1 MDITRLKRAGI
12 LYAAVLILFTA
23 YLLLDTFVIPRQYA
37 QVGNETAA
45 PLPDSAF
52 ETEEDLSEYD
62 YHDAHIRVK
71 LSEYREYDTDIY
83 VAEVFLSSAE
93 YLKTGFAKKTYGKNV
108 RQTVSEMAEKV
119 DAVLAINGDYYGSR
133 ESGYV
138 IRNGI
143 LYREKRDKTCTDLI
157 ITETGEFLFAP
168 EKEFTAEEI
177 LDMDAW
183 QVFSFGPPLVEGGEV
198 TVGKHDEVLHSLASN
213 PRTGI
218 GLAEPLHYF
227 FVVSDGRTKE
237 SAGLSLYQLGCF
249 MQSLGV
255 REAYNLDGG
264 GSSTIVFLGEVLN
277 IPTSDGVSIEERSV
291 SDLVYIGY

>member
-1 MDITRLKRAGI
+1 MEVTRLKRAGI
-12 LYAAVLILFTA
+12 LYGAVLILFTA
-23 YLLLDTFVIPRQYA
+23 YLLLDTFVIPRSYA
-37 QVGNETAA
+37 QAGGETAG

-93 YLKTGFAKKTYGKNV
+93 YLKTGFAKNTYGKNV
-108 RQTVSEMAEKV
+108 KQTVSEMAE
-119 DAVLAINGDYYGSR
+119 ATGAILAINGDYYGSR
-133 ESGYV
+133 ENGYV
-138 IRNGI
+138 LRNGI
-143 LYREKRDKTCTDLI
+143 LYRDKRDKDCTDLI
-157 ITETGEFLFAP
+157 ITKDGDFLFAP
-168 EKEFTAEEI
+168 EKEYTAEEVAE
-177 LDMDAW
+177 MDAW
-183 QVFSFGPPLVEGGEV
+183 QVFSFGPPLVEDGEII
-198 TVGKHDEVLHSLASN
+198 VGKHDEVLHSLASN

-218 GLAEPLHYF
+218 GMVEPLHYF

-255 REAYNLDGG
+255 SAAYNMDGG
-264 GSSTIVFLGEVLN
+264 GSSTLVFLDEVLN
-277 IPTSDGVSIEERSV
+277 IPTADGVSIEERSV

>member
-1 MDITRLKRAGI
+1 MDLIRLKRAAV
-12 LYAAVLILFTA
+12 LYGAVLILFTA

-83 VAEVFLSSAE
+83 VAEVFLSSAQ
-93 YLKTGFAKKTYGKNV
+93 YLKTGFAKNTYGKNV
-108 RQTVSEMAEKV
+108 RQTVSEMAEN
-119 DAVLAINGDYYGSR
+119 AGAILAINGDYYGSR
-133 ESGYV
+133 ETGCV

-143 LYREKRDKTCTDLI
+143 LYRDKRDKSCTDLV
-157 ITETGEFLFAP
+157 ITESGDFLFLP
-168 EKEFTAEEI
+168 EKEYTAEEI

-183 QVFSFGPPLVEGGEV
+183 QVFSFGPPLVEDGEI
-198 TVGKHDEVLHSLASN
+198 TVGKHDEVLHALASN

-218 GLAEPLHYF
+218 GVIEPLHYF

-255 REAYNLDGG
+255 SEAYNMDGG

-291 SDLVYIGY
+291 SDFVYIGY